1 MRATGAVNSH
11 QRLKG
16 CFVRDCATM
25 GGKASAHA
33 GDLLPATGQTTNVS
47 HLFATV
53 DVLLVKEADP
63 KPTL

>member
-1 MRATGAVNSH
+1 
-11 QRLKG
+11 
-16 CFVRDCATM
+16 M

-53 DVLLVKEADP
+53 DVLLVRRLIPNRLYKTVIKQFSAR
-63 KPTL
+63 KPWFSWR